1 MEQTLIIFKP
11 DTLQRN
17 LLGEIISR
25 FERKGLKIIGLKMI
39 TPDDILLENHY
50 AEHKNKPFFE
60 SLKRYLK
67 SSPCLV
73 MVLEG
78 ANAIKATRL
87 LVGPTKG
94 SEADAGSIRGDLA
107 MSPQSNLVHASASK
121 KEAEKE
127 IKLFFK
133 KDELFK
139 YKKIDFRLVY
149 SDEDLS

>member
-73 MVLEG
+73 MVL
-78 ANAIKATRL
+78 
-87 LVGPTKG
+87 
-94 SEADAGSIRGDLA
+94 
-107 MSPQSNLVHASASK
+107 
-121 KEAEKE
+121 
-127 IKLFFK
+127 
-133 KDELFK
+133 
-139 YKKIDFRLVY
+139 
-149 SDEDLS
+149 